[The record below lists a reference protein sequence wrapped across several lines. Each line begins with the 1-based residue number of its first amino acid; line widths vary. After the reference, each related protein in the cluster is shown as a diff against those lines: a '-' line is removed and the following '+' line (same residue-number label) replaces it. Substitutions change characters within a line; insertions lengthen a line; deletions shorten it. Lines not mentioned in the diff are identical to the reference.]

1 MHTIKINESLQN
13 GNEHPLPHRKLEKV
27 KNVQKLLMDT
37 SNSII
42 YTHHKPFLQKDKQ
55 FIKKILNGVK
65 TRRPSG
71 VQSIILRRYFLELT
85 QSFMIPL
92 GNVN

>member
-1 MHTIKINESLQN
+1 MNIIKINEPFQN
-13 GNEHPLPHRKLEKV
+13 GNEHPLPHRNLEKV
-27 KNVQKLLMDT
+27 KSVQKLLMDT
-37 SNSII
+37 SNSIL
-42 YTHHKPFLQKDKQ
+42 YTQHKPYLQKDKQ

-71 VQSIILRRYFLELT
+71 VQSIIIRRYFLELT

-92 GNVN
+92 GKK